1 MAVSLNVSKMEVYST
16 LDAMKEKATH
26 KINRFSETAPIHIK
40 DAVHAFADVAELT
53 GCNAIA
59 SKMLGF
65 NITNALRQEVEG
77 NIMAGLMSLVIV
89 GVVLMVISII
99 LGSLEHPLM
108 QAIPD
113 NSSFVELRDSIPSN
127 LTSALN
133 IAVIIPIILAAV
145 LILGVVYMLAY
156 RGGGQ

>member
-89 GVVLMVISII
+89 GVVLMVISINFNFTGFSVKI
-99 LGSLEHPLM
+99 YRNSEFSYYFFYRFTGS
-108 QAIPD
+108 
-113 NSSFVELRDSIPSN
+113 SN
-127 LTSALN
+127 N
-133 IAVIIPIILAAV
+133 INYFIRL
-145 LILGVVYMLAY
+145 YFKTN
-156 RGGGQ
+156 RFR